1 MEVLRMPTYSF
12 GCNKCGTMFD
22 IFRSMGSDE
31 EKVECPICGSAETE
45 RVYSG
50 FNFLGGS
57 SCAPSYG
64 GG

>member
-1 MEVLRMPTYSF
+1 MPTYSY

-22 IFRSMGSDE
+22 IFRSMGSDDE
-31 EKVECPICGSAETE
+31 SVECPICGTTETE

-57 SCAPSYG
+57 NCAPSYG